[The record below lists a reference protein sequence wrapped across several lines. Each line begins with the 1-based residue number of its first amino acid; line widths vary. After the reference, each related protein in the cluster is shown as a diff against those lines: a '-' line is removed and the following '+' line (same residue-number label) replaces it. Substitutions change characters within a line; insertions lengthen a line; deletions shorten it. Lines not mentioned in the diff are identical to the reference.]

1 LPADAHWQ
9 HCGLMS
15 VQEPVDV
22 DPVLDVPVFDVSVFD
37 IPVFDVPV
45 LVDDV
50 PRTGDVL
57 GVCAPAGN
65 VPGPMTSD
73 VTVPVLPV
81 DDDADE
87 PQL

>member
-22 DPVLDVPVFDVSVFD
+22 EPVFDVPVFDVPVFD

-45 LVDDV
+45 FDVPVLVDD
-50 PRTGDVL
+50 
-57 GVCAPAGN
+57 
-65 VPGPMTSD
+65 
-73 VTVPVLPV
+73 VPVLPV